1 MALNYH
7 LVKRPDM
14 RKDAAAG
21 SELYYAQVR
30 ALKKVSFEKLCS
42 MIAMRS
48 TAFIG
53 DVMLVIEGLLSVMQE
68 RLEEGDIISSPAKN
82 TFTPTAFDGRLCQY
96 DIRIQLEMFPGR
108 LCSRKELFEEC
119 LLIHAYSI
127 SGRSSEPLPPLLLAS
142 GSMIGFSS
150 SNLESLICN
159 FVYTNRIN
167 KVSLILPG

>member
-68 RLEEGDIISSPAKN
+68 RLPQKMISIPLSLTMHASY
-82 TFTPTAFDGRLCQY
+82 TYRALCLP
-96 DIRIQLEMFPGR
+96 I
-108 LCSRKELFEEC
+108 SRKM
-119 LLIHAYSI
+119 
-127 SGRSSEPLPPLLLAS
+127 P
-142 GSMIGFSS
+142 
-150 SNLESLICN
+150 NLKS
-159 FVYTNRIN
+159 
-167 KVSLILPG
+167 

>member
-68 RLEEGDIISSPAKN
+68 RLEEGDIICINFRMVAGSKGAASKKDFDTSLFNDARIVYVSGTMLADIKKNAK
-82 TFTPTAFDGRLCQY
+82 
-96 DIRIQLEMFPGR
+96 
-108 LCSRKELFEEC
+108 FEE
-119 LLIHAYSI
+119 LKTITDPDANNN
-127 SGRSSEPLPPLLLAS
+127 GGS
-142 GSMIGFSS
+142 GSEDRPEI
-150 SNLESLICN
+150 E
-159 FVYTNRIN
+159 
-167 KVSLILPG
+167 